1 MFCFLRR
8 IVSSRRHIS
17 PSTFQQLLCV
27 QNQWLPSTARY
38 CNSIASNGHSFTISY
53 LIETCGLSPEEAA
66 SASKYVRFE
75 SRDKSDLVI
84 NLFKNLGFSKSQ
96 ILHFTREAPQCLRS
110 DPEKTLLPKIEFFI
124 SRGVS
129 SSDIPRLLCSCPSI
143 MRRSLNKQLIPSFDF
158 FLGLFQSI
166 DKLIQAL
173 KYCSGILLDINTH
186 AVPNMK
192 LLKEVGVPES
202 NIIKLLQLY
211 PKTFT
216 KSPRK
221 FNAIVEQVQEMG
233 VDPSKYQFIMAVYA
247 LSSLSKA
254 TWSKKANVYK
264 KWGWSDDDIVAAFRR
279 SPFCMK
285 ISEDKIDATMEL
297 LVDKLG
303 CPPSAIPSYA
313 VILSLSLNK
322 RIVPRASV
330 FQVLLSKGLV
340 KKKSLFSI
348 FICTERDFLNRFIL
362 SHGEEG
368 SELLKLYQA
377 KLDVAG

>member
-8 IVSSRRHIS
+8 IVASRRQIS
-17 PSTFQQLLCV
+17 TSTFQQLLCV

-38 CNSIASNGHSFTISY
+38 WNSISSSGYSFTVSY
-53 LIETCGLSPEEAA
+53 LIDACGLSPEEAA
-66 SASKYVRFE
+66 SASRYVRFE
-75 SRDKSDLVI
+75 SREKSDLVI
-84 NLFKNLGFSKSQ
+84 NFLKNLGFSKSQ
-96 ILHFTREAPQCLRS
+96 IIRFTREAPQCLRY

-129 SSDIPRLLCSCPSI
+129 SSEIPKLLCSCPNI
-143 MRRSLNKQLIPSFDF
+143 MRRSLDKQLIPSFDF
-158 FLGLFQSI
+158 FRDLFQSDDQFI
-166 DKLIQAL
+166 KSLTYFPRI
-173 KYCSGILLDINTH
+173 ILHTSTLV
-186 AVPNMK
+186 VPNMK
-192 LLKEVGVPES
+192 LLKEVGVPQS

-211 PKTFT
+211 PRTFT
-216 KSPRK
+216 ESPSK

-233 VDPSKYQFIMAVYA
+233 VDPSKYQFIMAIYA
-247 LSSLSKA
+247 LSSQSKA

-279 SPFCMK
+279 CPFCMK
-285 ISEDKIDATMEL
+285 ISEGKIDATMEL

-303 CPPSAIPSYA
+303 CPPSTIPNYA
-313 VILSLSLNK
+313 VVLSLSLNK
-322 RIVPRASV
+322 RIVPRASI

-348 FICTERDFLNRFIL
+348 FVCTERVFLNRFIL

>member
-8 IVSSRRHIS
+8 IVPSRRHVS

-27 QNQWLPSTARY
+27 QNQWLLSTARY
-38 CNSIASNGHSFTISY
+38 CNSVSSNGHSFTISY
-53 LIETCGLSPEEAA
+53 LIETCGLSTEEAA

-96 ILHFTREAPQCLRS
+96 ILHFTREAPQCLRY
-110 DPEKTLLPKIEFFI
+110 DLEKTLLPKIEFFI
-124 SRGVS
+124 SRGVL

-143 MRRSLNKQLIPSFDF
+143 MKRSLNKQLIPSFDF
-158 FLGLFQSI
+158 FRGLFQSN

-192 LLKEVGVPES
+192 LLKEVGVTES
-202 NIIKLLQLY
+202 NVIKLLQLY

-221 FNAIVEQVQEMG
+221 FNVIVEQVQEMG
-233 VDPSKYQFIMAVYA
+233 VDPSKSQFIMAVYA

-254 TWSKKANVYK
+254 TWSKKVNVYK
-264 KWGWSDDDIVAAFRR
+264 KWGWSDDDICAAVRR
-279 SPFCMK
+279 CPFCMK
-285 ISEDKIDATMEL
+285 KSVDKIDATMEL

-303 CPPSAIPSYA
+303 CPPSAIPNYA
-313 VILSLSLNK
+313 VILTLSLNK